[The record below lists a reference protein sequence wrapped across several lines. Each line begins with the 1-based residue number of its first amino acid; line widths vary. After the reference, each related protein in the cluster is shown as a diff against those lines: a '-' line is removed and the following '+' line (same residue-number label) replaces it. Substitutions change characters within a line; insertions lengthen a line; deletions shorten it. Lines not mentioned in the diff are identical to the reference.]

1 MPSAGSQGRLMRDWT
16 HVVRQ
21 YLAGIALDE
30 PEAAQAVEELASH
43 LEETYQF
50 LTSQGHSDDHA
61 VRKVLSDVG
70 DWEELK
76 RKIDRSRRKEFT
88 VAKRV
93 AQFWLPA
100 FLTLFS
106 SMLFLLIQ
114 FFGPDPVMIEPTKKL
129 RVTPVAVVYVS
140 WLLTLPF
147 IGSMGAYLSLRAG
160 GRSRAALFSVV
171 FPVLPYLAFFVVG
184 LPLALILDDH
194 VAHNITI
201 PALFVGLSAWVIFPA
216 IALLAGG
223 LPVQQFVSSRLS
235 SSRTAPSAVEG
246 KPSQNQQ

>member
-21 YLAGIALDE
+21 HLAGIALDE
-30 PEAAQAVEELASH
+30 PEAAQVVEELASH

-76 RKIDRSRRKEFT
+76 RKIERSRKKEFT

-106 SMLFLLIQ
+106 SMLFLLLIQ
-114 FFGPDPVMIEPTKKL
+114 YFGPDPVMIEPTKKL

-147 IGSMGAYLSLRAG
+147 IGSTGAYLSLRAG
-160 GRSRAALFSVV
+160 GRSCAALFSVV
-171 FPVLPYLAFFVVG
+171 FPVLPYLACFVVG
-184 LPLALILDDH
+184 LPLALILDDQ

-201 PALFVGLSAWVIFPA
+201 AALFVGLSAWVIFPA

-223 LPVQQFVSSRLS
+223 LLVQQFVSSRLS
-235 SSRTAPSAVEG
+235 SSRMAGS
-246 KPSQNQQ
+246 